1 MEKLDNGLDY
11 LGNFNQ
17 DMKTIRRNQNGNDR
31 DEKHKNKDQ
40 ECFIWTDQQTGYS
53 HGNKSVILKMCQQK
67 LPKLKQKSS
76 KCRGKKSQASKNCR
90 IISNYLYSLLEC
102 QKEKREKWVE
112 EIFEEITVGNVQKLN
127 QTTDSRS
134 SENTKQDKY

>member
-40 ECFIWTDQQTGYS
+40 ECFKWTDQ
-53 HGNKSVILKMCQQK
+53 
-67 LPKLKQKSS
+67 
-76 KCRGKKSQASKNCR
+76 
-90 IISNYLYSLLEC
+90 
-102 QKEKREKWVE
+102 
-112 EIFEEITVGNVQKLN
+112 
-127 QTTDSRS
+127 
-134 SENTKQDKY
+134 